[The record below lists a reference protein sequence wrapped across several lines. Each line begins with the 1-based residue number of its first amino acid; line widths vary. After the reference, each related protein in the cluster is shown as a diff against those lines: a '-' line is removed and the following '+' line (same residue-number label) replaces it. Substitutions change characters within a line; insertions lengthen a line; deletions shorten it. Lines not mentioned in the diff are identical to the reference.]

1 MEALYTTH
9 DELSHL
15 LDRYKQSLSTEN
27 GPNADIWSSVLEI
40 EEILFAFN
48 RSIRTRQWQAD
59 LAASKKMLPC
69 FFAYDHQK
77 YTRYM

>member
-15 LDRYKQSLSTEN
+15 LDRYRQSLSTEN
-27 GPNADIWSSVLEI
+27 GPTAEIWSSFLEMA
-40 EEILFAFN
+40 EIFFAFN
-48 RSIRTRQWQAD
+48 RSIRTGQWQAD
-59 LAASKKMLPC
+59 LAASKKMLPW
-69 FFAYDHQK
+69 FFAYYHQK

>member
-15 LDRYKQSLSTEN
+15 LDRYRQSLSTEN
-27 GPNADIWSSVLEI
+27 GPTAEIWSSFLEMA
-40 EEILFAFN
+40 EIFFAFN
-48 RSIRTRQWQAD
+48 RSIRTGQWQAD
-59 LAASKKMLPC
+59 LAASKKMLPW

-77 YTRYM
+77 YTRCM

>member
-27 GPNADIWSSVLEI
+27 EPTAEIW
-40 EEILFAFN
+40 
-48 RSIRTRQWQAD
+48 RSIRTGQRQAV
-59 LAASKKMLPC
+59 LAASKKILPW
-69 FFAYDHQK
+69 FFAYDRQK

>member
-27 GPNADIWSSVLEI
+27 GPTAEIWSSFLEMA
-40 EEILFAFN
+40 EIFFAFN
-48 RSIRTRQWQAD
+48 RFIRTGQWQAD
-59 LAASKKMLPC
+59 LTASKKILPL